1 MHRSEETFQG
11 QAGLELYSQ
20 SWHPSGKTKAALAI
34 VHGVAEHSNRYR
46 NLVDGLV
53 DQGYALYAFDQR
65 GHGQSEGQ
73 RGYIES
79 WSEYRLDFGT
89 FLDLVRQREPS
100 LPLFAYGHSMGA
112 LVILDYLLHGSNALA
127 GVIVS
132 ASAIE
137 SSKATPP
144 ALVATARLLSRFWP
158 TFSLST
164 PIDPSQLSCDAR
176 VVQAYQDDPTVFK
189 ILTVRWGTEYLNTQN
204 WVKDHASGINLPIL
218 IIHGGE
224 DMLCAPEGSQFIY
237 DQVSSVDKT
246 LIIYPSYFH
255 EIHNEPGH
263 ATVIQDINT
272 WIEAHLESENATRR
286 E

>member
-11 QAGLELYSQ
+11 QSGLELYSQ
-20 SWHPSGKTKAALAI
+20 SWHPSGETKAALAI
-34 VHGVAEHSNRYR
+34 VHGVAEHSNRYL
-46 NLVDGLV
+46 NLVNVLV

-79 WSEYRLDFGT
+79 WSEYRLDLGV
-89 FLDLVRQREPS
+89 FLDLIRQREPS
-100 LPLFAYGHSMGA
+100 LPIFAYGHSMGA
-112 LVILDYLLHGSNALA
+112 LVILDYLLHGSNSLS

-132 ASAIE
+132 ASPID
-137 SSKATPP
+137 SSKAASPV
-144 ALVATARLLSRFWP
+144 LVATARLLSHIWP

-164 PIDPSQLSCDAR
+164 PINPSQLSCDAR
-176 VVQAYQDDPTVFK
+176 VVQAYQEDPTVFK

-224 DMLCAPEGSQFIY
+224 DTLCDPEGSQYLY
-237 DQVSSVDKT
+237 DQISSVDKT

-263 ATVIQDINT
+263 TTVVQDINT
-272 WIEAHLESENATRR
+272 WMEAHLESENVIEA